1 MIVTGRL
8 AEVHTV
14 VARAV
19 VARAVANF
27 AAKISHSAVEFL
39 PEVAVYVALVA
50 VVLLTEKILV
60 EHSHISSK
68 GYEFQCQRSHIQNEL
83 LNRRVTV
90 Q

>member
-14 VARAV
+14 VALS
-19 VARAVANF
+19 VASFV
-27 AAKISHSAVEFL
+27 AKISHFAVEFL

-50 VVLLTEKILV
+50 VVLLRDKILV
-60 EHSHISSK
+60 ERSHISSR
-68 GYEFQCQRSHIQNEL
+68 GYQFQCQCSHIRNEL